1 MQGCRQG
8 GSHGWSLIWR
18 LHREGFTSEFPWL
31 LAEFSSLKFRLGA
44 SVPSWQSDRGHPQ
57 FLTMWAFPA
66 WQLFSLDMQA
76 QKALKSLL
84 ARWKP
89 QFYVAKSRKRQLK
102 TFAVFCW
109 LEASDRPHPHS
120 SREDY
125 TKVWLPE
132 GRLRLLPH
140 WVTVRTANLWN
151 QMHCK

>member
-1 MQGCRQG
+1 MAGVSSEG
-8 GSHGWSLIWR
+8 STGKDSLLSSHGYWQNLVLWSLDW
-18 LHREGFTSEFPWL
+18 E
-31 LAEFSSLKFRLGA
+31 
-44 SVPSWQSDRGHPQ
+44 VPSWQSDRGHPQ

-89 QFYVAKSRKRQLK
+89 QFYVTKSWKWQLK

-120 SREDY
+120 RGEDY

-151 QMHCK
+151 QMRCKRFWC